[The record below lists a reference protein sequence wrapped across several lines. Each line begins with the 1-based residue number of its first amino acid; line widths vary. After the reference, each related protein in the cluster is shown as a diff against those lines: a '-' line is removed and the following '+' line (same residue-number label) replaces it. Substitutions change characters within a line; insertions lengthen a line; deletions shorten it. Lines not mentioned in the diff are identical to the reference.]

1 MDILNKS
8 NTDLSSEIFDGEV
21 PTQMNSIYMAGA
33 DVGDLEVEYVMD
45 ALKNGWYENKYFYCE
60 TFEKEFA
67 EYHDR
72 KYALMTPN
80 CTSAIHLILAAIGV
94 DSSSEVIVPECT
106 WIASAVSSHHL
117 GAKLVFCDIEKDTW
131 CLDPHSVRES
141 INKNTKAIIAVDLF
155 GNMANWSELEKISN
169 EYGIPIIEDAAEAL
183 GSVLNGRRAGNFG
196 LASTFSFHNTKTM
209 TTGEGGMLLLDDDE
223 LFEKCVKF
231 RDLGRGPNTKPYYN
245 ELVGY
250 KFMPFNVQAALGLAQ
265 FRRIDKLVATKRK
278 HLNFYRNELSELK
291 LQFNH
296 EPDNGING
304 AWITALVLD
313 KSYNMNKSEFI
324 NKLQEIGVPSRP
336 FFYPLSSLPPFN
348 LKEEHMHKNK
358 TSYDISNRGVNLPGA
373 YNLTD
378 DNLKFICNGVRSVL
392 S

>member
-1 MDILNKS
+1 MDILNNS
-8 NTDLSSEIFDGEV
+8 NADTPCEIFDGQV
-21 PTQMNSIYMAGA
+21 PTEMNSIYMAGA
-33 DVGDLEVEYVMD
+33 DVGDLEIEYVVD
-45 ALKNGWYENKYFYCE
+45 ALKNGWYRDKYFYCE
-60 TFEKEFA
+60 MFEKEFA
-67 EYHDR
+67 KYHDR

-94 DSSSEVIVPECT
+94 DSSSEVILPECT

-117 GAKLVFCDIEKDTW
+117 GAKLVFCDIEKDSW
-131 CLDPHSVRES
+131 CLDPESVRQS

-155 GNMANWSELEKISN
+155 GNMANWHELEKISN
-169 EYGIPIIEDAAEAL
+169 EYNIPIIEDAAEAL
-183 GSVLNGRRAGNFG
+183 GSVLNKRRAGNFG

-265 FRRIDKLVATKRK
+265 FRRIDELVAVKRK
-278 HLNFYRNELSELK
+278 HLDFYRTELSDLN

-296 EPDNGING
+296 EPEGVING

-313 KSYNMNKSEFI
+313 KSYNMNKTEFI
-324 NKLQEIGVPSRP
+324 NKLQEVGVPSRP

-348 LKEEHMHKNK
+348 SKEEHMRKNK
-358 TSYDISNRGVNLPGA
+358 ISYDISNRGVNLPGA

-378 DNLKFICNGVRSVL
+378 DNLKFICEGIRRVL